1 MDRRQF
7 LGKSAAGVASAALLS
22 HLPANLFG
30 EGQMITPYR
39 TFGFQS
45 YVWADALQVDFPG
58 TLKKVQ
64 SMGYS
69 QIEMCSPKSYQWKSI
84 ARLSN
89 KEINTIIND
98 AGLTCPS
105 CHFTYGELKDE
116 LDDRIEFAQ
125 ELGLKDMIL
134 QSFFLEKNATLNDYR
149 KAADKLNEIAQ
160 KINKTGMQ
168 AGYHNHNMEF
178 EKINGTLIYD
188 ILMEQFDPK
197 LVKMQFQVAVIS
209 EGYKASDYF
218 RKYPGRFISA
228 HLSDWSAISK
238 KGVPIGQGVVDWKEF
253 FKTAEASGVKYF
265 FVENDSEFFKEDI
278 SYLKSL

>member
-1 MDRRQF
+1 M
-7 LGKSAAGVASAALLS
+7 
-22 HLPANLFG
+22 
-30 EGQMITPYR
+30 
-39 TFGFQS
+39 GF
-45 YVWADALQVDFPG
+45 
-58 TLKKVQ
+58 TK
-64 SMGYS
+64 
-69 QIEMCSPKSYQWKSI
+69 IEMCSPKSYQWKSI

-105 CHFTYGELKDE
+105 CHFTFSEFKDE

-125 ELGLKDMIL
+125 ELGLTDMIL
-134 QSFFLEKNATLNDYR
+134 QSFFLEKDATLDDYR

-178 EKINGTLIYD
+178 EKINGALIYD

-197 LVKMQFQVAVIS
+197 LVKMQFQVAVIN
-209 EGYKASDYF
+209 EGYIASDYF

-228 HLSDWSAISK
+228 HLSDWSATSK

-278 SYLKSL
+278 SYLKSI

>member
-7 LGKSAAGVASAALLS
+7 LGKSAAGVASAVLLT
-22 HLPANLFG
+22 HLPANLFAG
-30 EGQMITPYR
+30 EKMITPYR

-105 CHFTYGELKDE
+105 CHFKFGELKDE

-134 QSFFLEKNATLNDYR
+134 QGFFLEKNATLNDYR

-160 KINKTGMQ
+160 KINKTGIQ

-178 EKINGTLIYD
+178 EKINGALIYD

-228 HLSDWSAISK
+228 HLSDWSATSK
-238 KGVPIGQGVVDWKEF
+238 KGVPIGQGVVDWEEF

-265 FVENDSEFFKEDI
+265 FVENDIEFFKEDI

>member
-7 LGKSAAGVASAALLS
+7 LGKTAAGVASAALLS
-22 HLPANLFG
+22 HLPANLFAG
-30 EGQMITPYR
+30 GKMITPYR

-116 LDDRIEFAQ
+116 LSESIEFAQ

-134 QSFFLEKNATLNDYR
+134 QSFFLEKNATLDDYR
-149 KAADKLNEIAQ
+149 KNADKLNEIAE
-160 KINKTGMQ
+160 KIDKTGMQ
-168 AGYHNHNMEF
+168 TGFHNHNMEF

-228 HLSDWSAISK
+228 HLSDWSATSK
-238 KGVPIGQGVVDWKEF
+238 KGVPIGQGVVDWKEL

-265 FVENDSEFFKEDI
+265 FVENDPEFFKEDI

>member
-22 HLPANLFG
+22 RLPANLFAG
-30 EGQMITPYR
+30 GKMITPSR
-39 TFGFQS
+39 TIGFQS

-116 LDDRIEFAQ
+116 LSESIEFAQ

-134 QSFFLEKNATLNDYR
+134 QSFFLEKNATLDDYR
-149 KAADKLNEIAQ
+149 KNADKLNEIAQ
-160 KINKTGMQ
+160 KIDKTGIQ
-168 AGYHNHNMEF
+168 AGFHNHNMEF
-178 EKINGTLIYD
+178 EKINGALIYD

-228 HLSDWSAISK
+228 HLSDWSATSK

>member
-22 HLPANLFG
+22 HLPANLFAG
-30 EGQMITPYR
+30 GKMIAPYR

-116 LDDRIEFAQ
+116 LSESIEFAQ

-134 QSFFLEKNATLNDYR
+134 QSFFLEKNATLDDYR
-149 KAADKLNEIAQ
+149 KNADKLNEIAQ
-160 KINKTGMQ
+160 KIDKTGMQ
-168 AGYHNHNMEF
+168 TGFHNHNMEF

-188 ILMEQFDPK
+188 KLMEQFDPK

-228 HLSDWSAISK
+228 HLSDWSATSK

-253 FKTAEASGVKYF
+253 FKTAEASGVKYL
-265 FVENDSEFFKEDI
+265 FVENDPEFFKEDI

>member
-7 LGKSAAGVASAALLS
+7 LGKSAAGVATAALLS
-22 HLPANLFG
+22 HLPANLFAG
-30 EGQMITPYR
+30 GKMITPKR

-64 SMGYS
+64 SMGYTK
-69 QIEMCSPKSYQWKSI
+69 IEMCSPKSYQWKSI

-105 CHFTYGELKDE
+105 CHFTFGELKDE

-125 ELGLKDMIL
+125 ELGLTDMIL
-134 QSFFLEKNATLNDYR
+134 QSFFLEKNATLDDYR
-149 KAADKLNEIAQ
+149 KSADKLNEIAQ

-168 AGYHNHNMEF
+168 TGFHNHNMEF
-178 EKINGTLIYD
+178 EKINGALIYD

-197 LVKMQFQVAVIS
+197 LVKMQFQVAVIN

-228 HLSDWSAISK
+228 HLSDWSATSK

-265 FVENDSEFFKEDI
+265 FVENDIEFFQEDI